1 MDGSSTKYYCENR
14 KHCRFPWEKRAFVTE
29 HTIMEEVEAAG
40 DHKTKQQLARQ
51 TGYTGMSV
59 LSRLYFLYGFNPTT
73 DLVRDVMHVLPMNC
87 GKKIFSDLL
96 SNNDT
101 RLELTDKIKQLQF
114 TSEVSV

>member
-73 DLVRDVMHVLPMNC
+73 ERCFCERCLANKSWKED
-87 GKKIFSDLL
+87 I
-96 SNNDT
+96 
-101 RLELTDKIKQLQF
+101 IKFAKQ
-114 TSEVSV
+114 